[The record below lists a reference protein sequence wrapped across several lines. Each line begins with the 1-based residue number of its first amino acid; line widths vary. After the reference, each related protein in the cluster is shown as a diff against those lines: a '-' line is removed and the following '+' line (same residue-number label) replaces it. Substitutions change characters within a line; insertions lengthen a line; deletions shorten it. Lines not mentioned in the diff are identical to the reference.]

1 MAISERIG
9 KLCSSGT
16 AQQLNITLLVSFT
29 NTKLCE
35 QQTKESVLLLIP
47 LSQTSRI
54 GENLNTVPE
63 VRRVAALVEMG
74 N

>member
-1 MAISERIG
+1 MAISERMG
-9 KLCSSGT
+9 KLYSSGT
-16 AQQLNITLLVSFT
+16 AQQLNITLWVSFT

-35 QQTKESVLLLIP
+35 QQTKQSVLPLIP

-63 VRRVAALVEMG
+63 VRRVVALVEMG

>member
-1 MAISERIG
+1 MFIRHCSAIKYNS
-9 KLCSSGT
+9 
-16 AQQLNITLLVSFT
+16 VSFT

-35 QQTKESVLLLIP
+35 QQTKQSVLPLIP

-63 VRRVAALVEMG
+63 VRRVVALVEME